1 MELNIASVE
10 IEPKRHTFGNV
21 ARRLGEDR
29 PASRYEEAMYDAQ
42 PTENFHYRPQWEPE
56 FEIYDKARTK
66 IKMNDWY
73 DLLDP
78 RKFHYM
84 SYVST
89 RASQNAGNE
98 QSFEFIDKRG
108 LVNFVKK
115 ENLQKVYEFLT
126 PLRHYE
132 YGGNMNNLAIVDR
145 VYGTAMMS
153 ACLFQ
158 AEDKLGMAQHISKII
173 LLLSDND
180 VEKLDTGKD
189 DWLNCSKWQG
199 LRKAIEDSLV
209 EKDPIRLFIK
219 QNVVFDGFVIP
230 LMVNEFSK
238 EMAKNEEMVVPML
251 TEFITTWYEETIKWL
266 DSVTKVMASES
277 AENKELLTKWI
288 KEDIEIMQNAME
300 PLATFSSNSKELVAS
315 VKLELV
321 ERLNKCGLSL

>member
-10 IEPKRHTFGNV
+10 IEPKRHTFGHV

-180 VEKLDTGKD
+180 VEKLDSGKD

-199 LRKAIEDSLV
+199 LRKAVEDSLV

>member
-10 IEPKRHTFGNV
+10 IEPKRHTFGHV

-89 RASQNAGNE
+89 RASQNAANE
-98 QSFEFIDKRG
+98 QSFEFVDKRG
-108 LVNFVKK
+108 LVNFIKK
-115 ENLQKVYEFLT
+115 ENLQKVFEFLT

-132 YGGNMNNLAIVDR
+132 YGANMNNLAITDR

-153 ACLFQ
+153 ACLFH
-158 AEDKLGMAQHISKII
+158 AEDRIGMAQHITKIV
-173 LLLSDND
+173 LLLGDND
-180 VEKLDTGKD
+180 VSKLDAGKEA
-189 DWLNCSKWQG
+189 WLNDPKWQG
-199 LRKAIEDSLV
+199 LRKAVEDSLV
-209 EKDPIRLFIK
+209 VKDPIRLFVK
-219 QNVVFDGFVIP
+219 QNIVFDGFVVP
-230 LMVNEFSK
+230 LLINEFSK
-238 EMAKNEEMVVPML
+238 DMANHEEMVLPML
-251 TEFITTWYEETIKWL
+251 IEFITSWYEETAKWL
-266 DSVTKVMASES
+266 DNVIKVMAAES
-277 AENKELLTKWI
+277 SENKDLLSRWV
-288 KEDIEIMQNAME
+288 KEDIEIMENAMLE
-300 PLATFSSNSKELVAS
+300 LVSFSTNPKELIDS
-315 VKLELV
+315 TKLELI
-321 ERLNKCGLSL
+321 ENLKKCGLNL

>member
-10 IEPKRHTFGNV
+10 IEPKRHTFGHV

-277 AENKELLTKWI
+277 AYNKDLLTQWI

>member
-84 SYVST
+84 TYVST
-89 RASQNAGNE
+89 RASQNAANV
-98 QSFEFIDKRG
+98 QSFDFIEKRS
-108 LVNFVKK
+108 LVNFIKQ
-115 ENLQKVYEFLT
+115 ENLQKAFEFLT

-132 YGGNMNNLAIVDR
+132 YGANMNNLAIVDR

-153 ACLFQ
+153 ATMFH
-158 AEDKLGMAQHISKII
+158 AEDRLGMAQHITKMI
-173 LLLSDND
+173 LLLGNND
-180 VEKLDTGKD
+180 VKKLDSGKEAWMND
-189 DWLNCSKWQG
+189 SKWQG
-199 LRKAIEDSLV
+199 LRKAVEDSLV
-209 EKDPIRLFIK
+209 VKDPIRLFVK
-219 QNVVFDGFVIP
+219 QNVVFDAFVIP
-230 LMVNEFSK
+230 LMINEFSK
-238 EMAKNEEMVVPML
+238 EMAANDEMVVPML
-251 TEFITTWYEETIKWL
+251 SEFVTSWYEETIKWI
-266 DSVTKVMASES
+266 DSVVKVMTNES
-277 AENKELLTKWI
+277 SENKELLTQWI
-288 KEDIEIMQNAME
+288 KEDIEIIEVAMQ
-300 PLATFSSNSKELVAS
+300 PLSAFSNNSSELLAS
-315 VKLELV
+315 TKLELIN
-321 ERLNKCGLSL
+321 RLNKSGITL

>member
-84 SYVST
+84 TYVST
-89 RASQNAGNE
+89 RASQNAANL
-98 QSFEFIDKRG
+98 QSFDFIEKRL
-108 LVNFVKK
+108 LVNFIKQ
-115 ENLQKVYEFLT
+115 ENLQKAFDFLT

-132 YGGNMNNLAIVDR
+132 YAGNMNNLAIVDR

-153 ACLFQ
+153 ATLFH
-158 AEDKLGMAQHISKII
+158 AEDRLGMAQHITKMI
-173 LLLSDND
+173 LLLSNND
-180 VEKLDTGKD
+180 VKKLDSGKEAWMND
-189 DWLNCSKWQG
+189 SKWQG
-199 LRKAIEDSLV
+199 LRKAVEDSLV
-209 EKDPIRLFIK
+209 VKDPIRLFIK
-219 QNVVFDGFVIP
+219 QNVVFDAFVIP
-230 LMVNEFSK
+230 LMINEFSK
-238 EMAKNEEMVVPML
+238 EMAENEEMVVPML
-251 TEFITTWYEETIKWL
+251 SEFITSWYEETIKWL
-266 DSVTKVMASES
+266 DSVVKVMTSES
-277 AENKELLTKWI
+277 SENKELLTQWI
-288 KEDIEIMQNAME
+288 KEDIEIIEAAML
-300 PLATFSSNSKELVAS
+300 PLSAFSNNSNELLAS
-315 VKLELV
+315 TKLELIN
-321 ERLNKCGLSL
+321 RLDKSGITL

>member
-84 SYVST
+84 TYVST
-89 RASQNAGNE
+89 RASQNAANL
-98 QSFEFIDKRG
+98 QSFDFIEKRL
-108 LVNFVKK
+108 LVNFIKQ
-115 ENLQKVYEFLT
+115 ENLQKAFDFLT

-132 YGGNMNNLAIVDR
+132 YAGNMNNLAIVDR

-153 ACLFQ
+153 ATLFH
-158 AEDKLGMAQHISKII
+158 AEDRLGMAQHITKMI
-173 LLLSDND
+173 LLLSNND
-180 VEKLDTGKD
+180 VKKLDSGKEAWMND
-189 DWLNCSKWQG
+189 SKWQG
-199 LRKAIEDSLV
+199 LRKAVEDSLV
-209 EKDPIRLFIK
+209 VKDPIRLFIK
-219 QNVVFDGFVIP
+219 QNVVFDAFVIP
-230 LMVNEFSK
+230 LMINEFSK
-238 EMAKNEEMVVPML
+238 EMAENEEMVVPML
-251 TEFITTWYEETIKWL
+251 SEFITSWYEETIKWL
-266 DSVTKVMASES
+266 DSVVKVMTSES
-277 AENKELLTKWI
+277 SENKELLTQWI
-288 KEDIEIMQNAME
+288 KEDIEIIEAAML
-300 PLATFSSNSKELVAS
+300 PLSAFSNNSSELLAS
-315 VKLELV
+315 TKLELIN
-321 ERLNKCGLSL
+321 RLDKSGITL

>member
-10 IEPKRHTFGNV
+10 IEPKRHTFGHV

-89 RASQNAGNE
+89 RASQNAANE
-98 QSFEFIDKRG
+98 QSFEFVDKRG
-108 LVNFVKK
+108 LVNFIKK
-115 ENLQKVYEFLT
+115 ENLQKVFEFLT

-132 YGGNMNNLAIVDR
+132 YGANMNNLAITDR

-153 ACLFQ
+153 ACLFH
-158 AEDKLGMAQHISKII
+158 AEDRIGMAQHITKIV
-173 LLLSDND
+173 LLLGDND
-180 VEKLDTGKD
+180 VSKLDAGKEA
-189 DWLNCSKWQG
+189 WLNDPKWQG
-199 LRKAIEDSLV
+199 LRKAVEDSLV
-209 EKDPIRLFIK
+209 VKDPIRLFVK
-219 QNVVFDGFVIP
+219 QNIVFDGFVVP
-230 LMVNEFSK
+230 LLINEFSK
-238 EMAKNEEMVVPML
+238 DMANHEEMVLPML
-251 TEFITTWYEETIKWL
+251 IEFITSWYEETAKWL
-266 DSVTKVMASES
+266 DNVIKVMAAES
-277 AENKELLTKWI
+277 SENKDLLSRWV
-288 KEDIEIMQNAME
+288 KEDIEIMENAM
-300 PLATFSSNSKELVAS
+300 
-315 VKLELV
+315 LELV
-321 ERLNKCGLSL
+321 SFSTNPKELIDSTKVELIENLKKCGLNL

>member
-84 SYVST
+84 AYVST
-89 RASQNAGNE
+89 RASQNAANV
-98 QSFEFIDKRG
+98 QSFDFIEKRS
-108 LVNFVKK
+108 LVNFIKQ
-115 ENLQKVYEFLT
+115 ENLQKAFEFLT

-132 YGGNMNNLAIVDR
+132 YGANMNNLAIVDR

-153 ACLFQ
+153 ATMFH
-158 AEDKLGMAQHISKII
+158 AEDRLGMAQHITKMI
-173 LLLSDND
+173 LLLGNND
-180 VEKLDTGKD
+180 VKKLDSGKEAWMND
-189 DWLNCSKWQG
+189 SKWQG
-199 LRKAIEDSLV
+199 LRKAVEDSLV
-209 EKDPIRLFIK
+209 VKDPIRLFVK
-219 QNVVFDGFVIP
+219 QNVVFDAFVIP
-230 LMVNEFSK
+230 LMINEFSK
-238 EMAKNEEMVVPML
+238 EMAANDEMVVPML
-251 TEFITTWYEETIKWL
+251 SEFVTSWYEETIKWI
-266 DSVTKVMASES
+266 DSVVKVMTNES
-277 AENKELLTKWI
+277 SENKELLTQWI
-288 KEDIEIMQNAME
+288 KEDIEIIEVAMQ
-300 PLATFSSNSKELVAS
+300 PLSAFSNNSSELLAS
-315 VKLELV
+315 TKLELIN
-321 ERLNKCGLSL
+321 RLNKSGITL

>member
-10 IEPKRHTFGNV
+10 IEPKRHTFGHV

-199 LRKAIEDSLV
+199 LRKAVEDSLV
-209 EKDPIRLFIK
+209 VKDPIRLFIK

-266 DSVTKVMASES
+266 DSVTKIMASES
-277 AENKELLTKWI
+277 VENKDLLTKWI